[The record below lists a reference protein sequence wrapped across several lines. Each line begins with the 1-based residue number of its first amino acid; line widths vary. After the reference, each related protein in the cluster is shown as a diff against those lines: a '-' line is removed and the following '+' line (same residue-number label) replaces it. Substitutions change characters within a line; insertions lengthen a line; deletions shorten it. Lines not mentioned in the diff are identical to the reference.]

1 MISSISH
8 HQIHFNGSFFEV
20 YNADRSRARGSPRQT
35 SVNGVV
41 GV

>member
-1 MISSISH
+1 MKTNLNH
-8 HQIHFNGSFFEV
+8 RQFNFNGSFFWV
-20 YNADRSRARGSPRQT
+20 SDADRSRARGSPRQT